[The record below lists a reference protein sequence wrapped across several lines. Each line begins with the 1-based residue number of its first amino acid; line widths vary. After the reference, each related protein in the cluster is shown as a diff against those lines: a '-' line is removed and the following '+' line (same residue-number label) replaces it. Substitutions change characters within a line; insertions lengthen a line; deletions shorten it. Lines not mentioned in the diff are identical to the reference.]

1 MNIDALRALDNKHL
15 WHPYTDQ
22 VTFESEPYTCIER
35 AEGVYLYTADG
46 RKLYDG
52 IASWW
57 AVALGHSH
65 PKIIAAL
72 KEQAE
77 VLQHCIVGN
86 MSHPKAVQLAARL
99 AQLAPGDLNYSYFA
113 ADGSSATEA
122 ALKMAVQYWAYNGR
136 PEKTQFVGLEEGY
149 HGDTLGAIGVGYVS
163 WFHEPYERVVNHALR
178 APSPFAPC
186 NTGDPAEEAAADA
199 AFAALEALIVPHA
212 DTIAA
217 FILEPLCQ
225 GAAGVHIYPESYL
238 RRARQLCDEHDIL
251 LICDEIAVGFSRTG
265 HRFACERAGIVP
277 DILCLGKALTAGYL
291 PMSVA
296 IATDRVFNAFRRP
309 DEKARVFFDG
319 HTYCANPITAAVA
332 LATLDAMDEIG
343 LPGAVEP
350 RSDQLRAGMERIG
363 ELPAV
368 AYQKT
373 LGLIGMCAISEE
385 AGGTA
390 TARAISIRANERGLF
405 IRPLGEVLYL
415 WPPLTST
422 EEELAAM
429 LDILHQCIAEH

>member
-1 MNIDALRALDNKHL
+1 MDIDALRAADNKHF

-35 AEGVYLYTADG
+35 AEGVYLHTVEG

-65 PKIIAAL
+65 PKVIAAL
-72 KEQAE
+72 QEQAAIM
-77 VLQHCIVGN
+77 QHCIVGN
-86 MSHPKAVQLAARL
+86 MSHPKALQLAERL
-99 AQLAPGDLNYSYFA
+99 AALAPGDLNYSYFA

-122 ALKMAVQYWAYNGR
+122 ALKMAVQYWTYSGR
-136 PEKTQFVGLEEGY
+136 PEKTRFVGLEDGY
-149 HGDTLGAIGVGYVS
+149 HGDTLGAISVGYVS
-163 WFHEPYERVVNHALR
+163 WFHEPYEKVISPSLR

-186 NTGDPAEEAAADA
+186 NSGDPAEEMAADA
-199 AFAALEALIVPHA
+199 AFAKMEAMIVPEA

-217 FILEPLCQ
+217 VILEPLCQ

-238 RRARQLCDEHDIL
+238 QKVRALCDAHDIL
-251 LICDEIAVGFSRTG
+251 LICDEIAVGFHRTG

-296 IATDRVFNAFRRP
+296 IASDKVFKAFRRP
-309 DEKARVFFDG
+309 DDKARVFFDG
-319 HTYCANPITAAVA
+319 HTYCGNPITSAVA
-332 LATLDAMDEIG
+332 LATLDVMDELD
-343 LPGAVEP
+343 LPNSSAP
-350 RSDQLRAGMERIG
+350 RIEQLRLGMERIG
-363 ELPAV
+363 ELPGV

-373 LGLIGMCAISEE
+373 LGLIGMCVIAPD
-385 AGGTA
+385 AGGA
-390 TARAISIRANERGLF
+390 AKAREISIEANERGLF
-405 IRPLGEVLYL
+405 IRPLGESVYL

-422 EEELAAM
+422 AEELGAM
-429 LDILHQCIAEH
+429 IEILHASIEAS